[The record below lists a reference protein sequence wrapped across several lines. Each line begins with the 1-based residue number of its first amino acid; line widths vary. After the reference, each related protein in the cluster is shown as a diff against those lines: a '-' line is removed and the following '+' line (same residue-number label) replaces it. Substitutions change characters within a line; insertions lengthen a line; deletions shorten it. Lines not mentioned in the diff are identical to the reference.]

1 MDVTINRSREAADL
15 VMIDAPPVLA
25 VSDSLRL
32 TSLVDA
38 VILVV
43 RAGVTQRR
51 SLVRAKAQLDKVN
64 APVVGVVINDLSSR
78 ETRKYYGEYSR
89 YASRGMRRKGG
100 A

>member
-1 MDVTINRSREAADL
+1 
-15 VMIDAPPVLA
+15 VLA

-51 SLVRAKAQLDKVN
+51 NLIRAKAQLDKVG
-64 APVVGVVINDLSSR
+64 APVIGVVINALSSR

-89 YASRGMRRKGG
+89 YAQRGPRRSKGG